1 MSLLDELKK
10 SHGLFVRCP
19 NSECETEFPL
29 SKVNLFDA
37 TKPLPPQV
45 LAYIAKQKQ
54 DLRRQRADLKRCKIQ
69 TTAKSEMGAHF
80 SKLGKVLE
88 KIAPSLPGFPVVSA
102 DCRALFEPIDY
113 VVFKGLSAK
122 GVVDCISFVDVKTGK
137 GKLTGEQPQIRRL
150 VLSKKI
156 KLTVTPRGQ
165 EVS

>member
-1 MSLLDELKK
+1 MSLLEELKK

-19 NSECETEFPL
+19 NSECENEFPL
-29 SKVNLFDA
+29 SKANLFDA
-37 TKPLPPQV
+37 TKSLPPQV
-45 LAYIAKQKQ
+45 LAYLAKQKE
-54 DLRRQRADLKRCKIQ
+54 DLRQQRADFKRRKLQ
-69 TTAKSEMGAHF
+69 TTTRSEIGAHS

-88 KIAPSLPGFPVVSA
+88 KIAPSLPGFPVASA

-122 GVVDCISFVDVKTGK
+122 GAVDCIVFVDVKTGK

-156 KLTVTPRGQ
+156 KLTVTPRAQ